1 MYPNGISTSLP
12 FDAQYEFVHSIRGFE
27 KAHLTRPG
35 YAIEYDF
42 FDPRDLKMSLETR
55 LIQNLYFAGQI
66 NGTTGYEEAAAQGIV
81 AGINAAL
88 RAGEREPWWPQ
99 RSEAYIGVL
108 IDDLITRG
116 APEPYRMFTSRAEY
130 RLLLRE
136 DNADLRLTPTGHE
149 LGLIDEERWRLFE
162 RKRELIARERARLED
177 IRIGA
182 ADADSILDSPL
193 TREQSAFE
201 LLRRPDV
208 QLEALTALPVVGA
221 MPQSWVDDD
230 RLPEQ
235 VRLQVDVQAKYSG
248 YIERQQQEIERQRR
262 NEATALPAD
271 LDYDAVKGLSNEVR
285 QRLGEARP
293 MSLGQA
299 ARVPGVT
306 PAAISLL
313 LIHLKKRS
321 RAA

>member
-1 MYPNGISTSLP
+1 MAEQHGDDPQPVFSFLGRRSEHPRQVPCHITATNERTHEIIRRASDRSPMFTGRIEGVGPRYCPSVEDKVFRFASRTSHQIFVEPEGLASNEVYPNGISTSLP
-12 FDAQYEFVHSIRGFE
+12 FDVQYEFVRSIRGFE

-42 FDPRDLKMSLETR
+42 FDPRDLKMTPGNPASFRTCISRARSTARPATR
-55 LIQNLYFAGQI
+55 RPRRRGC
-66 NGTTGYEEAAAQGIV
+66 V

-136 DNADLRLTPTGHE
+136 DNADLRLTPTGRE

-182 ADADSILDSPL
+182 GDADSILDSPL

-201 LLRRPDV
+201 SAAPAGCATRSAHRLAGRGRRCR
-208 QLEALTALPVVGA
+208 
-221 MPQSWVDDD
+221 QSW
-230 RLPEQ
+230 RG
-235 VRLQVDVQAKYSG
+235 R
-248 YIERQQQEIERQRR
+248 
-262 NEATALPAD
+262 
-271 LDYDAVKGLSNEVR
+271 
-285 QRLGEARP
+285 
-293 MSLGQA
+293 
-299 ARVPGVT
+299 
-306 PAAISLL
+306 
-313 LIHLKKRS
+313 
-321 RAA
+321 